1 MNLEL
6 AGKRALVTGASRG
19 IGRAIAERLAT
30 EGRELL
36 LVARTEADLRAA
48 ADEIAAASGRKV
60 EVCVADLS
68 KISGI
73 EAVAGW
79 LGPSPGGLDILVN
92 NAGAAKGGTIFELQE
107 EDWQAGFELKF
118 YGALRLIRKLWPLL
132 KKARGTVVNV
142 TGYFG
147 KTPAPNIILGG
158 AINAAFENASKALAQ
173 MGLVDDVNVNVVR
186 PGMTMTDRQRALL
199 VQWGEAQGLTGDEAE
214 QRRIAAMGLRRAGE
228 PQDVAA
234 MTAFLASPLARHIN
248 GAILPVDGGGT
259 GAL

>member
-1 MNLEL
+1 MAGSL
-6 AGKRALVTGASRG
+6 A
-19 IGRAIAERLAT
+19 
-30 EGRELL
+30 
-36 LVARTEADLRAA
+36 
-48 ADEIAAASGRKV
+48 
-60 EVCVADLS
+60 
-68 KISGI
+68 
-73 EAVAGW
+73 
-79 LGPSPGGLDILVN
+79 PSPGGLDILVN

-107 EDWQAGFELKF
+107 EDWQAGFALKF

-132 KKARGTVVNV
+132 KEARGTVINV

-158 AINAAFENASKALAQ
+158 AVNAAFENASKALAQ
-173 MGLVDDVNVNVVR
+173 MGLADDVNVNVVR

-199 VQWGEAQGLTGDEAE
+199 VQWGEAQGLTGEEAE

-234 MTAFLASPLARHIN
+234 MIAFLASPLARHIN
-248 GAILPVDGGGT
+248 GSILPVDGGGT

>member
-19 IGRAIAERLAT
+19 IGRAIAERLAG
-30 EGRELL
+30 EGCDLL
-36 LVARTEADLRAA
+36 LVARTEAELRAA
-48 ADEIAAASGRKV
+48 AIEIAAASGRRV
-60 EVCVADLS
+60 ETCAADLS
-68 KISGI
+68 EIAGI
-73 EAVAGW
+73 EAVANS
-79 LGPSPGGLDILVN
+79 LKIAFDGLDILVN
-92 NAGAAKGGTIFELQE
+92 NAGAAKGGTIFDLE
-107 EDWQAGFELKF
+107 EADWHAGFGLKF
-118 YGALRLIRKLWPLL
+118 FGALRLIRKLWPSL
-132 KKARGTVVNV
+132 KEARGTVINV

-158 AINAAFENASKALAQ
+158 AVNAAFENASKALAQ
-173 MGLVDDVNVNVVR
+173 MGLADDVNVNVVR

-199 VQWGEAQGLTGDEAE
+199 VQWGAAQGLSGEEAE
-214 QRRIAAMGLRRAGE
+214 QRRIASMGLRRAGE

-234 MTAFLASPLARHIN
+234 MIAFLVSPLARHIN